1 MESPLCPA
9 EPEFR
14 LIETFA
20 VYPDRETP
28 LLARH
33 LDRMARSARGLGIPM
48 EIAQIRADIES
59 LNPSEP
65 LRCRLTLSARGQP
78 ELTTSP
84 LPPTPSVWRVA
95 IADQRLDSAE
105 PWLRHKSTRR
115 ALYESA
121 RAALPDGI
129 DELLFLNERDELC
142 EGTITNLFITTQAGE
157 RLTPPLSSGLLP
169 GVLRAHLLDLGQYQT
184 RALTLAELT
193 SASSFHMGNAMRGL
207 IPATFVEIP

>member
-33 LDRMARSARGLGIPM
+33 LDRMARSSRGLGIPM
-48 EIAQIRADIES
+48 EIAPIRADIES

-84 LPPTPSVWRVA
+84 LPPTPSAWRVA

-115 ALYESA
+115 ALYDSA

-142 EGTITNLFITTQAGE
+142 EGTITNLFVTTQTGE
-157 RLTPPLSSGLLP
+157 SLTPPLSSGLLP
-169 GVLRAHLLDLGQYQT
+169 GVLRAHLLELGHFQT
-184 RALTLAELT
+184 GTLTLADLT

-207 IPATFVEIP
+207 IPATFVAT